1 MIKTGYKILL
11 ISLLSVFGFV
21 NVQAQDCQAK
31 FGYSVESEISSLT
44 YKFVNLSVS
53 TSPVIN
59 YYWEFGDGSSSVKEN
74 PEHQYL
80 TEGSFVVQLTIYT
93 SDSCS
98 SVYRDTIQVVKVVIP
113 GCMAYYTYIHLT
125 QSASYT
131 YAFTDHSVPA
141 SGDTIIA
148 WHWNFDDGGVSYIQN
163 PIHQFMSTG
172 NFNVSLTIY
181 TTAGCNSTYSFVITI
196 YNGSSPCQAS
206 FTATQDTSGNVLKY
220 HFHDNSV
227 HSTNIVSWRWNF
239 DDGDS
244 SLVQDPD
251 HVFPYAGLY
260 FVSLEIIT
268 SGGCQS
274 RISYPVQVG
283 NPQPYNVWGRVYAGP
298 YVIDKCIAYLYKEFN
313 NNYYKPVDT
322 VRLTSVNDTLGVYY
336 FFQIP
341 EGKHKVK
348 VLLPDNSTY
357 SGDYA
362 PTYYGDKLQWKK
374 GSTINL
380 FQDISAAN
388 INLVPVTVSGGN
400 CVLKAKI
407 ISTNQAMMSTEN
419 VEVLLFDS
427 YGNPAGYTFSDNQGI
442 VTFDGLAQG
451 SYFVYGEVTGLFSN
465 MINVNF
471 NSSND
476 TIDNLVIN
484 IGDNSITGFFLLDG
498 KRELKYEVF
507 PNPATDFLTLTTKGI
522 DGLSPEIMVE
532 VIDLKGSVKWSR
544 LYRHLADRKLT
555 IPVGYLDTGIYLL
568 KLTDIQ
574 SNKTSA
580 VKFLKK

>member
-11 ISLLSVFGFV
+11 ISLLSVFGFA
-21 NVQAQDCQAK
+21 NVQAQDCQAE

-80 TEGSFVVQLTIYT
+80 AEGNYIVQLTIYT

-98 SVYRDTIQVVKVVIP
+98 SVYSDTVQVVNVVPP
-113 GCMAYYTYIHLT
+113 GCMAYFTYIHLT

-141 SGDTIIA
+141 NGDTIIG
-148 WHWNFDDGGVSYIQN
+148 WHWNFGDGGTSLTQN

-196 YNGSSPCQAS
+196 YNGPSPCQAS
-206 FTATQDTSGNVLKY
+206 FTATQDTSGNILKY

-244 SLVQDPD
+244 SFVQDPD

-322 VRLTSVNDTLGVYY
+322 VRLTSVNDTPGVYY

-348 VLLPDNSTY
+348 VLLPDNSAY
-357 SGDYA
+357 SEDYA
-362 PTYYGDKLQWKK
+362 PTYYGDKLKWSG
-374 GSTINL
+374 GSTMNL
-380 FQDISAAN
+380 FQDVSMAN
-388 INLVPVTVSGGN
+388 VNLVPVVKKQGD
-400 CVLKAKI
+400 CLLKAKI
-407 ISTNQAMMSTEN
+407 ISSNYPVEN
-419 VEVLLFDS
+419 IEILLFDAS
-427 YGNPAGYTFSDNQGI
+427 GNPAGYTFSDSAGNI
-442 VTFDGLAQG
+442 VLNNLSQG
-451 SYFVYGEVTGLFSN
+451 SYYVYGEVTGLTSN
-465 MINVNF
+465 MINVVF
-471 NSSND
+471 NNNQD
-476 TIDNLVIN
+476 TIDNLILN
-484 IGDNSITGFFLLDG
+484 MNKNSITGVFYTAEN
-498 KRELKYEVF
+498 REITYKIY
-507 PNPATDFLTLTTKGI
+507 PNPAPESLNIVLSGDVSPNTKIKVDII
-522 DGLSPEIMVE
+522 DIT
-532 VIDLKGSVKWSR
+532 GSVKWSG
-544 LYRHLADRKLT
+544 YFFNNVSNEFH
-555 IPVGYLDTGIYLL
+555 IPLLSLKTGIYLI
-568 KLTDIQ
+568 KLTDFE

-580 VKFLKK
+580 VKFIKK